1 MFRDRTGMKKPYL
14 RPDKQ
19 LTAKFLS
26 MRTKLKSGEKIVI
39 TIRRHWLVL
48 TWPVVITVLALAI
61 GITAAALGAPYGL
74 LLPAAAGLWL
84 WYKVVQRDR
93 DLWAVTNLRV
103 VDESGVITLNSKESP
118 LEKINNVTYSQTGWG
133 RIFGYG
139 NIQIQTAAEIGS
151 TTYTMVSSP
160 KELKDTITE
169 MQESYKRDQITAQ
182 ARELASAIAG
192 SQRPAPADVAA
203 EIERLHNL
211 KERGILTE
219 EEFVQQKRRILG

>member
-1 MFRDRTGMKKPYL
+1 
-14 RPDKQ
+14 
-19 LTAKFLS
+19 
-26 MRTKLKSGEKIVI
+26 MRTKLKSGEKIAI

-48 TWPVVITVLALAI
+48 AWPVVIAAVALAL
-61 GITAAALGAPYGL
+61 GIVAAAMGAPYGL

-84 WYKVVQRDR
+84 WYKVVERDR

-103 VDESGVITLNSKESP
+103 VDECGVISLNSKESP

-133 RIFGYG
+133 RILGYG
-139 NIQIQTAAEIGS
+139 DIQIQTAAEIGA
-151 TTYTMVSSP
+151 TTYTMVTNP
-160 KELKDTITE
+160 RELKDTITE
-169 MQESYKRDQITAQ
+169 MQEAYKRDQVTAQ

-192 SQRPAPADVAA
+192 SQRAAGDVAA

-219 EEFVQQKRRILG
+219 EEFLQQKRRLLGL